1 MFIRRYTI
9 TKLLE
14 VLAARELARIS
25 TLSEKPP
32 VIINCLTPGACHS
45 DFGRERSGWL
55 KIAAFE
61 IAKFMIARPTEVGS
75 RTLVAG
81 AEAGE
86 ESHGEYMANGR
97 VEPYGVLSL
106 PTNHCC

>member
-1 MFIRRYTI
+1 MIDELQIIINLFVCRYSI

-14 VLAARELARIS
+14 VLTVRELASIV
-25 TLSEKPP
+25 TLSEKPR

-55 KIAAFE
+55 KIAAYE
-61 IAKFMIARPTEVGS
+61 VAKFLVARTTEVGS

-86 ESHGEYMANGR
+86 ESHGEYMANGI
-97 VEPYGVLSL
+97 VEL
-106 PTNHCC
+106 

>member
-1 MFIRRYTI
+1 MFVRRYGV

-14 VLAARELARIS
+14 VLAVRELASVI
-25 TLSEKPP
+25 TLSEKPR
-32 VIINCLTPGACHS
+32 VILNCVTPGACHS

-55 KIAAFE
+55 QLASFAV
-61 IAKFMIARPTEVGS
+61 AKFLLARTTEVGS

-86 ESHGEYMANGR
+86 ESHGEYMADGK
-97 VEPYGVLSL
+97 VEP
-106 PTNHCC
+106 